1 MTSLSSMVKWGLDVS
16 KAPAPVQASL
26 EPIIRFFS
34 YHDAHPVA
42 LTLVLMEKF
51 GADWFDWEP
60 DTLKREI
67 LQTFR
72 ATSVSEHNWQKIQ
85 AVRVLTATMGF
96 WSEWHIFEKIIQA
109 LNNNIPR
116 FDITQRCTMAQLTAG
131 VDIANT
137 IRSESYGDEIQRYVA
152 ACALDEGVNYL
163 PPPLDFAQLVLSEPS
178 YHCRVCGQIDTDD
191 FDGRCDFCTAR
202 FRGEHPLDMKVSPEV
217 PKDAGTKVDKFLRRE
232 FAAVEKK
239 FGELKI
245 KDRSELDL
253 DEDKTEDVQASKLMV
268 AYDYMQLRN
277 HQLAEQLEEL
287 KSWVT
292 H

>member
-1 MTSLSSMVKWGLDVS
+1 MEAGMAKWGLDIT

-34 YHDAHPVA
+34 FHDAHPVA

-51 GADWFDWEP
+51 GTEWLEWEP

-67 LQTFR
+67 LTTFR

-85 AVRVLTATMGF
+85 AVRVLTSTMGF

-109 LNNNIPR
+109 LNNNVPR
-116 FDITQRCTMAQLTAG
+116 FDITQRCTLSQLMAG

-137 IRSESYGDEIQRYVA
+137 IRKETYGDEPQRYVA
-152 ACALDEGVNYL
+152 ACALDEGVVYL
-163 PPPLDFAQLVLSEPS
+163 PTPLDFAKGVLSEPT
-178 YHCRVCGQIDTDD
+178 YHCKVCGNVDTDD
-191 FDGRCDFCTAR
+191 LDGRCDFCTGR
-202 FRGEHPLDMKVSPEV
+202 FADEHPLNMKPHPDVHAS
-217 PKDAGTKVDKFLRRE
+217 AGNNVERFLLRDP
-232 FAAVEKK
+232 APVEKRYS
-239 FGELKI
+239 ELKE
-245 KDRSELDL
+245 KGPEALKL
-253 DEDKTEDVQASKLMV
+253 EENKTEDVQAAKLVV
-268 AYDYMQLRN
+268 AYDYMQKRN
-277 HQLAEQLEEL
+277 RELAEQLEEL